1 MTHAL
6 ALDHLVIAAATLEQG
21 AAWCE
26 ATLGVAPGPGGKH
39 PLFGTHNRL
48 LKIATP
54 IFPDAYLE
62 IIAIDPEAAPP
73 TRPRWFG
80 LDDPALQERL
90 QAAPV
95 FLHAVARTTLL
106 DKDRWALI
114 QLGHEPGEPV
124 QASRTTEAGLL
135 QWSILVRPDGALQCG
150 GALPTLI
157 QWRGRHPAQAMPDS
171 SVSLH
176 SLALRGLNPRF
187 QQALR
192 LPAVQMVA
200 GAGPAL
206 SAVFNSPKGRVT
218 LTSAPTTVP
227 APAADAPTLP

>member
-26 ATLGVAPGPGGKH
+26 STFGVAPGPGGKH

-54 IFPDAYLE
+54 VFPDAYLE

-80 LDDPALQERL
+80 LDDPVLQERL
-90 QAAPV
+90 AQAPV
-95 FLHAVARTTLL
+95 FLHAVARTALL

-157 QWRGRHPAQAMPDS
+157 QWRGRHPAQAMPDTGL
-171 SVSLH
+171 SLH

-206 SAVFNSPKGRVT
+206 SAVFNTPNGRVT
-218 LTSAPTTVP
+218 LTSAPTAAPVP
-227 APAADAPTLP
+227 AAVPVVP